1 MCLDDELNAVLF
13 QRFIEPG
20 RVFDP
25 VALSGVAGVAKRPI
39 DELDIFLTFGQDSD
53 RYALLLL
60 QISFLG
66 IGAAV
71 RFSGFCKEQ
80 ISLYN
85 TVKLIPDAVSKP

>member
-1 MCLDDELNAVLF
+1 
-13 QRFIEPG
+13 
-20 RVFDP
+20 
-25 VALSGVAGVAKRPI
+25 
-39 DELDIFLTFGQDSD
+39 
-53 RYALLLL
+53 LLL

-71 RFSGFCKEQ
+71 GFSGYCKEQ